1 MTGRLPRDV
10 AARLGLPDES
20 GLFGRVAAYGLF
32 IALAYWLVA
41 HEPAGAILLAGFGV
55 ATGVV
60 AAVLQRRRHRV
71 AKAAAGTAPP
81 ARATPVAAQAEGPFG
96 DPLLVI
102 PGRSPAPFLVGLGLA
117 VAFLGLV
124 FGAWLTIAG
133 GIVALIGARTWVAE
147 VIRESRV
154 ID

>member
-1 MTGRLPRDV
+1 MTGRLPREV
-10 AARLGLPDES
+10 AARLRLPSES

-60 AAVLQRRRHRV
+60 VAVLQRRRHRLV
-71 AKAAAGTAPP
+71 KAAAGTAPP
-81 ARATPVAAQAEGPFG
+81 PRATPVAAQAEGPFG
-96 DPLLVI
+96 DPRLVI
-102 PGRSPAPFLVGLGLA
+102 AGCSPAPFLVGLGLA
-117 VAFLGLV
+117 GAFLGLV

-133 GIVALIGARTWVAE
+133 GIVALIGA
-147 VIRESRV
+147 
-154 ID
+154 